1 MRCPR
6 CENATLVEIDREG
19 VVVDRCDRCRGLWL
33 DRGELEKLTQRL
45 AAWEASGAAPAS
57 YGSGRRDDDD
67 DSGVW
72 RRPDVRRDDDSGAFR
87 RAEAGRVGDDSDYSR
102 RPGYPPPK
110 KRGFLD
116 VIGGIFD

>member
-45 AAWEASGAAPAS
+45 AAWEASGPAPAS
-57 YGSGRRDDDD
+57 YGPGRRDDDDD

-72 RRPDVRRDDDSGAFR
+72 RRPDFRRD
-87 RAEAGRVGDDSDYSR
+87 AERVGHERDDSR

>member
-45 AAWEASGAAPAS
+45 AAWEPSGPAPAS

-72 RRPDVRRDDDSGAFR
+72 RRPDFRRDD
-87 RAEAGRVGDDSDYSR
+87 ERVGHERDDSR